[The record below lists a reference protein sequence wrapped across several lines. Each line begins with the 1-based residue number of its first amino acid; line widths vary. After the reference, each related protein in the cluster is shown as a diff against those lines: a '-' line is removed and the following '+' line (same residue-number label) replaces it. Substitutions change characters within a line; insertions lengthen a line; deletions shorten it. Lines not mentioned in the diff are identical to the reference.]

1 MFLYPPITRLRDEGA
16 ESAESAESTADRMN
30 AAFKDIFAP
39 VLGVAKERTQS
50 WKRKQRKE
58 FARLARKLHEGE
70 PE

>member
-1 MFLYPPITRLRDEGA
+1 MFLYPPITRLQA

-30 AAFKDIFAP
+30 GAFKDIFVP

-70 PE
+70 PP